1 MMRYLRNFILFLLVA
16 VLAACNATEPQR
28 DKAEKPGSVKAT
40 KAFVKEFGPA
50 PAVEK
55 GTAHAFVIYFPS
67 AKQPGKVIPFPFFSF
82 DEASLKKVALAKLI
96 GGLGDLKTYQ
106 GEIAQPFPAGTRLL
120 DLQQSGGSVITVFSK
135 ELAGARSD
143 QGLVNAVVLTLK
155 QFEGVGQVALKVE
168 GAPASTDKQAQKA
181 DESAVLPL
189 APPRLLSVT
198 GMKEKGAA
206 TVEEVDA
213 FFDRPVQIK
222 ELRLLDADGKPFEGE
237 IFHSVFDMAGVLKP
251 KNPAKFSAGLPVQ
264 VRWNVTDK
272 MGRNSSGQTEMML
285 EVREH

>member
-1 MMRYLRNFILFLLVA
+1 MRSLRNSILLLVVA
-16 VLAACNATEPQR
+16 VLAACNASERQSAQ
-28 DKAEKPGSVKAT
+28 AEKPGSVKAT

-55 GTAHAFVIYFPS
+55 GTAYAFVIYFPS
-67 AKQPGKVIPFPFFSF
+67 AKEPGKVLPFPFFSF

-96 GGLGDLKTYQ
+96 GGLGDLKSYQ
-106 GEIAQPFPAGTRLL
+106 GDIAQPFPAGTRLL
-120 DLQQSGGSVITVFSK
+120 DMQQTGASVTAGFSK

-143 QGLVNAVVLTLK
+143 QGLINAVVLTLK
-155 QFEGVGQVALKVE
+155 QFDGVEKVAIRVE
-168 GAPASTDKQAQKA
+168 GAPEGMDQQAQKA

-189 APPRLLSVT
+189 APPRLLSLT

-222 ELRLLDADGKPFEGE
+222 ELRLLDAGGKPFEGE
-237 IFHSVFDMAGVLKP
+237 IYHSVFDMAGVLKP
-251 KNPAKFSAGLPVQ
+251 KNPAKFSAGMPVQ

>member
-1 MMRYLRNFILFLLVA
+1 MRYLRSFILFLVVA
-16 VLAACNATEPQR
+16 VLAACNASERKPAQ
-28 DKAEKPGSVKAT
+28 AEKPGSVKAT

-55 GTAHAFVIYFPS
+55 GTAYAFVIYFPS
-67 AKQPGKVIPFPFFSF
+67 AKQPGKVLPFPFFSF

-96 GGLGDLKTYQ
+96 GGLGDQKSYR

-120 DLQQSGGSVITVFSK
+120 ELQESGASVTAVFSK
-135 ELAGARSD
+135 ELADARSD
-143 QGLVNAVVLTLK
+143 QGLINAVVLTLK
-155 QFEGVGQVALKVE
+155 QFEGVEKAALQVE
-168 GAPASTDKQAQKA
+168 GAPEGMDKQAQKA

-237 IFHSVFDMAGVLKP
+237 IYHSVFDMAGVLKP
-251 KNPAKFSAGLPVQ
+251 KNPAKFSAGMPVQ
-264 VRWNVTDK
+264 VRWSVTDK
-272 MGRNSSGQTEMML
+272 LGRNSSGQTEMML

>member
-1 MMRYLRNFILFLLVA
+1 MRYLRSFILFLVVA
-16 VLAACNATEPQR
+16 TLAACNASERKP
-28 DKAEKPGSVKAT
+28 AEAGKTGSVKAT
-40 KAFVKEFGPA
+40 KAYVKEFGPA

-55 GTAHAFVIYFPS
+55 GTAYAFVIYFPS
-67 AKQPGKVIPFPFFSF
+67 AKDPGKVLPFPFFSF

-96 GGLGDLKTYQ
+96 GGLGDLKSYQ

-120 DLQQSGGSVITVFSK
+120 DLRQDGGAVTAIFSK
-135 ELAGARSD
+135 EVSGARSD
-143 QGLVNAVVLTLK
+143 QGLINAVVLTLK
-155 QFEGVGQVALKVE
+155 QFEGVEKVAIQVE
-168 GAPASTDKQAQKA
+168 GVPASAEKQAQKA

-189 APPRLLSVT
+189 GPPRLLSVT

-222 ELRLLDADGKPFEGE
+222 ELRLLGADGKPFEGE

-251 KNPAKFSAGLPVQ
+251 KDPAKFSAGLPIQ
-264 VRWNVTDK
+264 VRWDVTDK
-272 MGRNSSGQTEMML
+272 VGRNSSGQTEMML
-285 EVREH
+285 EIREH